1 MSLSILLHA
10 FSADF
15 VLAARTML
23 RFVHFVGLA
32 LGLGGATVL
41 DLMLIRFFISDRIT
55 PEKWIVFRFV
65 STLVNIGLLLLWV
78 TGLGFLLHYV
88 LFDPVKLTN
97 DKIWAKLAIV
107 WVLSVNGLF
116 IHAVVL
122 PRIEQQIGRPLFS
135 SMGKWQR
142 RTFLASGAV
151 SAVSWYVPVALGALV
166 QFNFTVPAS
175 AILTVYAMVL
185 GVTVVAVNLVV
196 YAFPGVSSRWRAWGS
211 SLQRRF
217 GLA

>member
-10 FSADF
+10 FGADF

-23 RFVHFVGLA
+23 RFVHFIGLA

-41 DLMLIRFFISDRIT
+41 DLMLVRFFISDRIT
-55 PEKWIVFRFV
+55 PEKWIIFRFV
-65 STLVNIGLLLLWV
+65 STLVNIGLLLLWL
-78 TGLGFLLHYV
+78 TGLGFMLHYA

-97 DKIWAKLAIV
+97 DKVWAKLAIV

-122 PRIEQQIGRPLFS
+122 PRIEQQIGRRLFS
-135 SMGKWQR
+135 SMGTWQR
-142 RTFLASGAV
+142 RALLASGAV

-185 GVTVVAVNLVV
+185 GLAVVAVNVV
-196 YAFPGVSSRWRAWGS
+196 VQAYPGVAGRLRGWRY
-211 SLQRRF
+211 SLQRRI
-217 GLA
+217 GSV

>member
-1 MSLSILLHA
+1 MSLSILLNA
-10 FSADF
+10 FCADF
-15 VLAARTML
+15 VLSTRTML

-41 DLMLIRFFISDRIT
+41 DLMLVRFFISDRIT

-65 STLVNIGLLLLWV
+65 STLVNIGLMLLWL

-88 LFDPVKLTN
+88 FFDPIKLTN

-142 RTFLASGAV
+142 RVFLASGAV

-175 AILTVYAMVL
+175 AILSVYAMVL
-185 GVTVVAVNLVV
+185 GLAVVAVNLIVH
-196 YAFPGVSSRWRAWGS
+196 AFPVMSSRWRAWRS